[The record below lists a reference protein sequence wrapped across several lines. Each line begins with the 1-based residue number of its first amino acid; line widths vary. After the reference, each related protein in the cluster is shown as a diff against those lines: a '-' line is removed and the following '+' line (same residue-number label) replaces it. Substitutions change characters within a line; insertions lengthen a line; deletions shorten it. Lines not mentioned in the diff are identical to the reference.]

1 MHDVIIA
8 TLTTNPIVGI
18 YSSRS
23 VGASLPSDSRIT
35 VGRRAAAQP
44 STELDLAQN
53 ETNSLCCSSLSS
65 VRAGRMLTRN
75 NNDFV
80 RTSAH
85 SIRRTQLMRSDWH
98 LAALAILFSAYFLCR
113 SSSPQLFSAF
123 FLLPPRRSS
132 SPLFLGRSALYSYTN
147 AHVHVNSYRAHKFL
161 CVTLLNWL
169 LIE

>member
-85 SIRRTQLMRSDWH
+85 SIRRTQLMRSVWH
-98 LAALAILFSAYFLCR
+98 LATLAILFSA
-113 SSSPQLFSAF
+113 F
-123 FLLPPRRSS
+123 FLAASLHVRPTRATLAPEPLIAVRRQRVHAECS
-132 SPLFLGRSALYSYTN
+132 LGS
-147 AHVHVNSYRAHKFL
+147 
-161 CVTLLNWL
+161 
-169 LIE
+169 LI